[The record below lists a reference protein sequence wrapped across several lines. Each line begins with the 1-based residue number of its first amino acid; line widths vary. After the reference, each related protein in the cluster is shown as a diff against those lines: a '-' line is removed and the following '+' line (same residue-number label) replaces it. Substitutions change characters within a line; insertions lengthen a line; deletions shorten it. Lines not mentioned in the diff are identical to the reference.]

1 MNELLDMYPLR
12 DWCVHP
18 LQYMYVPFL
27 HSMNTNGLI
36 FVRTGL
42 VFLVCCT
49 SYLYTVELRWSGI
62 MAKIFGVFGTKTCS
76 FIKENRTK
84 NGPLVF
90 RTVLCSR
97 HDEKL
102 GNCQRKTL

>member
-42 VFLVCCT
+42 VFLVC
-49 SYLYTVELRWSGI
+49 LYKLFIVILT
-62 MAKIFGVFGTKTCS
+62 FS
-76 FIKENRTK
+76 FSFKGGWNLINEI
-84 NGPLVF
+84 L
-90 RTVLCSR
+90 
-97 HDEKL
+97 
-102 GNCQRKTL
+102 